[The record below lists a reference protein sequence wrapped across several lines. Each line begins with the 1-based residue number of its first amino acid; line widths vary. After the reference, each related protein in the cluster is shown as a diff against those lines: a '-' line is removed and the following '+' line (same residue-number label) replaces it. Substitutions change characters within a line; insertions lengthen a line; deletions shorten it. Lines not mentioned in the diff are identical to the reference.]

1 MLKELL
7 KYSILTST
15 VAIVGCSSVPKEDN
29 SSVLMEDVIVQRTT
43 TRSTTQN
50 PKPKSTGGVQI
61 TGDNIS
67 IGTLIVNSPN
77 TSVDHSVKTVAVQQ
91 QQTIGAGKREYYKGD
106 ELVIQHNGNYHT
118 DRDFFKGMDQVVNKL
133 LPSFMTS
140 NQNNR

>member
-7 KYSILTST
+7 RFSILTST

-50 PKPKSTGGVQI
+50 PKPKSTGGVTI
-61 TGDNIS
+61 TGDNIN

-77 TSVDHSVKTVAVQQ
+77 TTVDHSVKTVAVQQ
-91 QQTIGAGKREYYKGD
+91 QQTIGGVREYNKSD
-106 ELVIQHNGNYHT
+106 EMAIVHSSQGNYHN
-118 DRDFFKGMDQVVNKL
+118 DRDFFQGLDQVVNKL
-133 LPSFMTS
+133 LPTFMT
-140 NQNNR
+140 NGR